1 MFSRSIRKKFECNA
15 LFVLFGIV
23 VTVCSRQQAGAAAHL
38 GLAIDLDE
46 DVSNTM
52 EYIDNALLNEN
63 TQPDHS
69 QASSDIFQPTR
80 VPSVPK
86 VSQTLI
92 SPAAPLPPSIT
103 VNKSINRPALSS
115 APSPRNVPISPAVT
129 SYQSR
134 TGTPV
139 SADSAA
145 LFRSPSPAQ
154 QQNPQHSPVILEV
167 GISTED
173 INLTPR
179 GHSPSEEGLSSKG
192 ILKSGLPLLS
202 AIQFLSFSN
211 CLSGT
216 GSVNSPDS
224 VSLQSSRDRKR
235 VRWSPDAKALF
246 INMGATAEGASA
258 SGKGLFSGDEFMR
271 PDLCNC
277 NATIES
283 LGISFGP
290 PIKCVLASQGI
301 DTIGKLAAISAT
313 LAKNIFRKFSP

>member
-1 MFSRSIRKKFECNA
+1 M
-15 LFVLFGIV
+15 
-23 VTVCSRQQAGAAAHL
+23 

-69 QASSDIFQPTR
+69 QAGYDSFQPAR

-86 VSQTLI
+86 VAQTSLSQVAQAP
-92 SPAAPLPPSIT
+92 PA
-103 VNKSINRPALSS
+103 VNVIKPVNRTGIPS

-139 SADSAA
+139 PLDTAA

-154 QQNPQHSPVILEV
+154 QHNLQHSPVILEV

-179 GHSPSEEGLSSKG
+179 GQSPCDEGLLAKG
-192 ILKSGLPLLS
+192 ILKSELS
-202 AIQFLSFSN
+202 CARSRNFSRVSN
-211 CLSGT
+211 SSPGT
-216 GSVNSPDS
+216 GSVNSPDG

-246 INMGATAEGASA
+246 INMGAASEMSAA
-258 SGKGLFSGDEFMR
+258 SGKGLFSGDDFMR
-271 PDLCNC
+271 PDLGNC

-301 DTIGKLAAISAT
+301 DTIGKLAAIPAT
-313 LAKNIFRKFSP
+313 LAKNIFRTFLS